1 MLRTSI
7 AVFLLLASG
16 LIGQEQPATVP
27 PAASTAQSGAPS
39 QAPTEQSATPAQAPT
54 EQYTAP
60 AQAPVASVP
69 NVEHQLA
76 VRATAPDS
84 GGASAASPQKED
96 QGAPGEGPN
105 TIHLIVGRS
114 SFISTKSRLR
124 RVYVS
129 NPEVLDAINTSPTEV
144 VITAKTPGTSTFALW
159 NEDGEFTVYTVLAD
173 LYLAGLG
180 DMLAQALP
188 GDHVEAKAE
197 EGRIHL
203 TGVVGSES
211 AAIEAGHLASIY
223 SKNVVNALVI
233 DPRHLP
239 QVQLQ
244 VRFAELDRSKLTQF
258 GFNFL
263 STGQNVATST
273 TGAFGPAAPAENSTG
288 NTFQLG
294 LSDLLNLFYFNR
306 ALNIGATVKLLQQKG
321 ILEVLAEPTLAT
333 ISGQPA
339 KFLAG
344 GEFPYPVIQGSN
356 GGFTSVT
363 IQFRPYGVKLEFTP
377 FVNPDGTIRL
387 KVNPEVSA
395 LDYTNAVTI
404 SGYTI
409 PAISTRHADTE
420 IELQSGQSF
429 GISGLLDHRV
439 TDTLSKIPGISEIP
453 ILGQLF
459 RSKNLN
465 HSISELIVIVT
476 PTIVDPLNQPNVQP
490 GPLPQWPVPFLNPN
504 HFDKGLPDQKNKP
517 GEATSATGKP

>member
-1 MLRTSI
+1 MLKTSI
-7 AVFLLLASG
+7 AVFLLLAG
-16 LIGQEQPATVP
+16 GVTAQEQSA
-27 PAASTAQSGAPS
+27 PAAPVAPAAQSAAPS
-39 QAPTEQSATPAQAPT
+39 QPPTEHSTVPAQAP
-54 EQYTAP
+54 A
-60 AQAPVASVP
+60 AGAP
-69 NVEHQLA
+69 NVEHQMA
-76 VRATAPDS
+76 VRATAADS
-84 GGASAASPQKED
+84 SGAGAASFQKEE
-96 QGAPGEGPN
+96 QGVPGEGPN

-144 VITAKTPGTSTFALW
+144 VITAKIPGTSTFALW
-159 NEDGEFTVYTVLAD
+159 NEGGEFTVYTVLAD
-173 LYLAGLG
+173 LYLAGLS

-211 AAIEAGHLASIY
+211 AAIEAGHLASSY
-223 SKNVVNALVI
+223 SKEVVNALVI
-233 DPRHLP
+233 DPRHQP

-244 VRFAELDRSKLTQF
+244 VRFAELDRSKLNQF

-263 STGQNVATST
+263 SAGQNLATTT
-273 TGAFGPAAPAENSTG
+273 TGAFGPAAPAQNSSG
-288 NTFQLG
+288 NTFELG
-294 LSDLLNLFYFNR
+294 LADLLNLFYFNR

-321 ILEVLAEPTLAT
+321 ILELLAEPTLVT

-387 KVNPEVSA
+387 RVNPEVSS
-395 LDYTNAVTI
+395 LDYANAVTI

-409 PAISTRHADTE
+409 PAISTRHAETE

-439 TDTLSKIPGISEIP
+439 TDTLGKIPGISEIP
-453 ILGQLF
+453 VLGQLF

-476 PTIVDPLNQPNVQP
+476 PTIVNPLDHPNIQPQP
-490 GPLPQWPVPFLNPN
+490 VPQWPVPFLNPE
-504 HFDKGLPDQKNKP
+504 HFDQSLPGEKKP
-517 GEATSATGKP
+517 GETPTATGRP